1 MCTVLLNYYLEL
13 LSNYSNTKVL
23 RLHFK
28 RQLYKQNSIK
38 ILFNVIYVFLIFTVA
53 KLPEK

>member
-38 ILFNVIYVFLIFTVA
+38 IVFNVIYVFLIFTVA